1 LTASAQERAKRRY
14 NQLIEKGVSVSL
26 SDLFEEIAERDKRDS
41 NRSAAP
47 LVAAEDAVE
56 LDTSDITAEQA
67 ALRILDLYQN
77 RIKP

>member
-1 LTASAQERAKRRY
+1 
-14 NQLIEKGVSVSL
+14 
-26 SDLFEEIAERDKRDS
+26 
-41 NRSAAP
+41 